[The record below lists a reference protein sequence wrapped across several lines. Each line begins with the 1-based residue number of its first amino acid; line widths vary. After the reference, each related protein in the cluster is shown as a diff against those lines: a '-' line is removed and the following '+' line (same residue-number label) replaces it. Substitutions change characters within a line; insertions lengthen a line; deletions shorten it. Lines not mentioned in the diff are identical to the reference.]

1 MDMEDGKVEVEKKES
16 SESLWLKRWKL
27 AAILFFS
34 VIGMAIVFENGPT
47 RNSRPEGWYFFLAF
61 ISIPIAL
68 TGILEKVW
76 GWLKSDKEL
85 RRVVYCIVIITYL
98 GVWSTV
104 IVDKFLS
111 SPARLNV
118 NLNTPSNLDINFKTP
133 SYAPIK
139 IENKHTYEGNRG
151 Y

>member
-1 MDMEDGKVEVEKKES
+1 MEDGKVENKMS
-16 SESLWLKRWKL
+16 SESFWLKRWKI

-34 VIGMAIVFENGPT
+34 VIGFAILFENGPT
-47 RNSRPEGWYFFLAF
+47 RNSRPEGWYFFFAF

-68 TGILEKVW
+68 TGILEKLW
-76 GWLKSDKEL
+76 GCLKSDKEL
-85 RRVVYCIVIITYL
+85 RRAVYCIAIITYL
-98 GVWSTV
+98 GGWSTV

-111 SPARLNV
+111 SPTRLNV
-118 NLNTPSNLDINFKTP
+118 NLTTPSNLDINLKTP